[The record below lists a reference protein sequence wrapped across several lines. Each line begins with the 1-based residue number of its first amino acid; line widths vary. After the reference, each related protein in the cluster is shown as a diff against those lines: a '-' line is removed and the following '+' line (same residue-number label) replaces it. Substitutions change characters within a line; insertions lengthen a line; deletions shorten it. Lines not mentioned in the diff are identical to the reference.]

1 METLPKGLMIGG
13 RFLQATSGATFPTVN
28 PATGAELGH
37 VARAGKEDVDAAV
50 AAARTAFE
58 GPWRGASPLERQNVL
73 LRLASAV
80 EDNIEE
86 LALLDTLDVGIPI
99 TRSRAGVAGAA
110 NALRAYA
117 SAARTIRGSTI
128 ENSVSRDM
136 FSYTLKEPVG
146 VVGAIIPWNN
156 PVNTMV
162 GKIGPALAAG
172 CTVVVKPAEQS
183 PLSAVRL
190 AELCLEAGVPDGV
203 VNVLTGFG
211 DAGAALAYHP
221 GVDKISFTGSVKT
234 GQAIIRA
241 SAGNMKRLT
250 LELGGKSPDIVFADA
265 DLSAAVPGAA
275 MGAYLLSGQFCA
287 AGTRL
292 FVERPVYDEFI
303 QAVVDY
309 GRGLAVGDPLDDSTV
324 LGPLVSGEQL
334 TKVLEYVESGLTDG
348 ARLLSGG
355 RHLTDDGYAGG
366 FYMRPTV
373 FGEVRSSMAIAQEEI
388 FGPVL
393 SAMPFDDID
402 EVLSAANSTQYGL
415 ASGVWTSDVRKA
427 HWLAPR
433 LESGMVWVNTYGNYD
448 KAVPFGGYKMS
459 GLGLENGSEGLEQ
472 YLRTKCVWIDGSRP
486 VPTAPAPTEFS
497 SQVSDE

>member
-1 METLPKGLMIGG
+1 MGELLIGG
-13 RFLQATSGATFPTVN
+13 QFRPAASGDTFASINPTTGEQAGQ
-28 PATGAELGH
+28 
-37 VARAGKEDVDAAV
+37 VARAGAEDVDTAV
-50 AAARTAFE
+50 AAARAAFE
-58 GPWRGASPLERQNVL
+58 GTWRDASPLARQKVL
-73 LRLASAV
+73 QRLAGLIEENA
-80 EDNIEE
+80 EE
-86 LALLDTLDVGIPI
+86 LALLDTVDVGVPI
-99 TRSRAGVAGAA
+99 ARSRGNVLGAA
-110 NALRAYA
+110 NAMLAYA
-117 SAARTIRGSTI
+117 AGARTVRGSTI

-156 PVNTMV
+156 PVNTMI

-172 CTVVVKPAEQS
+172 CTVVLKPAEQS
-183 PLSAVRL
+183 PLSAVRV
-190 AELCLEAGVPDGV
+190 AELCVEAGIPDGV

-211 DAGAALAYHP
+211 DAGAALSAHP
-221 GVDKISFTGSVKT
+221 GVDKISFTGSVET

-265 DLSAAVPGAA
+265 DLDAAVAGAA

-292 FVERPVYDEFI
+292 FVERKVYDEFL
-303 QAVVDY
+303 ARVVEY
-309 GRGLAVGDPLDDSTV
+309 GRALEVGDPTDESTV
-324 LGPLVSGEQL
+324 LGPLVSSEQL
-334 TKVLEYVESGLTDG
+334 AKVLSFIDTGVAEG

-355 RHLTDDGYAGG
+355 SRDPGPGY
-366 FYMRPTV
+366 FLPPTV
-373 FGEVRSSMAIAQEEI
+373 FGEVGAAMTIAREEI

-393 SAMPFDDID
+393 AAMPFDDID
-402 EVLSAANSTQYGL
+402 EVLPAANATRYGL
-415 ASGVWTSDVRKA
+415 AAGVWTSDVTKV

-459 GLGLENGSEGLEQ
+459 GLGVENGAEGLEQ
-472 YLRTKCVWIDGSRP
+472 YLKSKCVWINAARP
-486 VPTAPAPTEFS
+486 IAFR
-497 SQVSDE
+497 